1 MNNDSSK
8 NELSRLATLRS
19 LNILDS
25 EPEEF
30 FDTITRIASTIV
42 QVPISL
48 VSLVDKDRQWFKSK
62 QGLVVSETPRD
73 ISFCTHAVESGEKL
87 IVEDALLDERFNENP
102 LVKANPHI
110 RFYAGIPI
118 KSIAGYSIGTLCVID
133 SIPKVLS
140 QNELAALEDL
150 ADLAMREIHVRERM
164 LEAQKSLILSEN
176 KFKALYDNAAIGIAM
191 VEPNGRWRE
200 VNDELCDIVG
210 YSREELMQL
219 TFQDI
224 THPEDLDTDL
234 NLLHQLVTGNLKRY
248 QLEKRYIKKDGSSVW
263 IELTVTMQK
272 TAEGKVDY
280 FCSVIKDIQSAK
292 ENEEALNTLRKTL
305 EDKVHQRTKDLNHAN
320 QNLLRALEE
329 KLKSEQLLQK
339 KELELSSI
347 LDNANDAYV
356 CMNLDG
362 DVIAW
367 NKQAEVTFGWKEHEA
382 IGKKLERLIIPDEH
396 VAAHQAGMK
405 KFAMVKT
412 SKLMGK
418 RIELEAIKKDG
429 TRIPIELCI
438 NMIESDDS
446 TIITSFLRDIS
457 DRKQLESLLKKQ
469 AFNDPLT
476 GLPNRRKIDEIL
488 PIAIQRAQLNQGSLS
503 VLFLDLDGF
512 KAVNDNYG
520 HSVGDMLLREVANRI
535 DKCTRQTDTVARYA
549 GDEFLVVLEAVGDVD
564 QTTRIAEKI
573 LSVVSMPFLLGK
585 HTINITVSIGI
596 AHFNHNESTTVQAS
610 DLIKMADSAMYVAK
624 KNGKNGIY
632 YIHQ

>member
-1 MNNDSSK
+1 MENLMINDES
-8 NELSRLATLRS
+8 SRLDALKS
-19 LNILDS
+19 LDILDS

-30 FDTITRIASTIV
+30 FDTITKIASTIV

-48 VSLVDKDRQWFKSK
+48 VSLIDKDRQWFKSK
-62 QGLVVSETPRD
+62 QGIDVSETPRN
-73 ISFCTHAVESGEKL
+73 ISFCTHAVEQGEKL
-87 IVEDALLDERFNENP
+87 IVEDALLDERFSQNP
-102 LVKANPHI
+102 LVKDNPHI

-118 KSIAGYSIGTLCVID
+118 KSIGGYSIGTLCVID
-133 SIPKVLS
+133 SKPKKLTDS
-140 QNELAALEDL
+140 ELLALEDL
-150 ADLAMREIHVRERM
+150 AELATREIRFRERIK
-164 LEAQKSLILSEN
+164 ATQKSLVITEN
-176 KFKALYDNAAIGIAM
+176 KFKNIFDNAAIGIAM

-200 VNDELCDIVG
+200 VNDELCNIVG
-210 YSREELMQL
+210 YPREELMQL

-224 THPEDLDTDL
+224 THPEDLETDL
-234 NLLHQLVTGNLKRY
+234 SLLHQLVTGKLKRY
-248 QLEKRYIKKDGSSVW
+248 QLEKRYIKKDGSSIW

-272 TAEGKVDY
+272 TTNGEVDY

-292 ENEEALNTLRKTL
+292 ENEIALNSLRKTL
-305 EDKVHQRTKDLNHAN
+305 EDKVNQRTKDLNYAN
-320 QNLLRALEE
+320 QNLVRAFEQ
-329 KLKSEQLLQK
+329 KIKSEQLLQK
-339 KELELSSI
+339 KELELRSI

-382 IGKKLERLIIPDEH
+382 VGKKLERLIIPDEH

-405 KFAMVKT
+405 RFAMVKT

-418 RIELEAIKKDG
+418 RIELEAIRKDG
-429 TRIPIELCI
+429 SRIPIELCI

-488 PIAIQRAQLNQGSLS
+488 PIAIQRAQINQGSLS

-535 DKCTRQTDTVARYA
+535 DKSTRQTDTVARYA
-549 GDEFLVVLEAVGDVD
+549 GDEFLVVLEAVGDVE

-585 HTINITVSIGI
+585 HTIHITVSIGI
-596 AHFNHNESTTVQAS
+596 AHFNHAKSSTMQAI